1 MKESANYQS
10 CSVPSQDRGERVL
23 QQGLRGG
30 VRCFRLNTLE
40 LWVTNQAETPQQH
53 LGQLRPASHGGPG
66 KSFHSRHKQDSDK
79 LSDKCSGACKH
90 TQNLLM
96 DGVSNFFFCRKE
108 MFCCQMLSIF
118 SSSQPVG
125 GVWTWNSCSSSQY
138 CLFVRNPERIRTQR
152 NEDGEKHKTQLVE
165 INIIVAFGHKRN
177 KKLKRY
183 KNHFLCESNLEEDL
197 IKPAGLVS
205 IWEIPSCSYLG
216 SSSRRGQRNCS
227 KLHISTF
234 AASLASDNHQR
245 WIVWIRRSICC
256 STES

>member
-10 CSVPSQDRGERVL
+10 CSVPSQNRGERVL
-23 QQGLRGG
+23 QQGLWGG
-30 VRCFRLNTLE
+30 VCCFRLNTLE
-40 LWVTNQAETPQQH
+40 LWVTNQAEAPQQH

-66 KSFHSRHKQDSDK
+66 ESF
-79 LSDKCSGACKH
+79 LSAINVLVPANTPRTCWWMEFPTFYSVEKRCSAAKWI
-90 TQNLLM
+90 L
-96 DGVSNFFFCRKE
+96 
-108 MFCCQMLSIF
+108 LSIF

-138 CLFVRNPERIRTQR
+138 CLFGRNPERTQTQR

-177 KKLKRY
+177 KKLKWY

-216 SSSRRGQRNCS
+216 SSSRRGLRNCS